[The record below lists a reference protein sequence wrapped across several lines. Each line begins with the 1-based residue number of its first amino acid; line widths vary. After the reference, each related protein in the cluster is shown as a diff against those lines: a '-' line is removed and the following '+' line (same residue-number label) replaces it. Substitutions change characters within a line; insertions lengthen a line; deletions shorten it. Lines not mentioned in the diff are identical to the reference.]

1 MRRRLIPVNVV
12 IASLLFVLLSFEP
25 DRHTPPATI
34 MERGKDLYMQQC
46 SGCHGENGIEKNNIP
61 ASLANAKWVMGPR
74 APLIKFLVKDS
85 AVTVKGNRFH
95 KNIPAYIQLSDCQLS
110 DILTYIRNSFGNT
123 AKPVT
128 PADVRKVR
136 EAKN

>member
-25 DRHTPPATI
+25 DRHTPPATV
-34 MERGKDLYMQQC
+34 MERGNDLYLQQC
-46 SGCHGENGIEKNNIP
+46 SGCHGERGIEKDNIP
-61 ASLANAKWVMGPR
+61 VSLVKAKWVMGPKM
-74 APLIKFLVKDS
+74 PLIKFLVNDS
-85 AVTVKGNRFH
+85 AVTVKGTRFH
-95 KNIPAYIQLSDCQLS
+95 KDIPAYVQLSDRQLS